1 MMVGTHRARAGF
13 TLLELLLVIAILGI
27 VFGIFSWFLLR
38 SLRQTE
44 LREAAAQLIADLRRS
59 RSNAQQSG
67 RVSTLELGPLKTAY
81 SVKIGSGTPRNFSLP
96 HRVTVEAQVGGSR
109 VVNQPPFGTLDDTG
123 LVWKLQSPAYSDMRL
138 YVKVVGITGKVMLS
152 AAVD

>member
-1 MMVGTHRARAGF
+1 MMRAERPRAGF

-27 VFGIFSWFLLR
+27 IFGIFSWFLLR
-38 SLRQTE
+38 NLRQTE

-67 RVSTLELGPLKTAY
+67 RVSTLELSPLKTAY
-81 SVKIGSGTPRNFSLP
+81 SLKVGSGAPRTVGLP

-123 LVWKLQSPAYSDMRL
+123 LVWKLQSPSYSDMRL
-138 YVKVVGITGKVMLS
+138 YVKVIGITGRVMLS
-152 AAVD
+152 AAAD

>member
-1 MMVGTHRARAGF
+1 MKLGNDRTLAGF

-38 SLRQTE
+38 NLRQTE

-59 RSNAQQSG
+59 RSSAQLSG
-67 RVSTLELGPLKTAY
+67 QVSRLELSPLKTSY
-81 SVKIGSGTPRNFSLP
+81 SVRVGSGAPKTVDLP
-96 HRVTVEAQVGGSR
+96 HRVTVEAEVGGLQ

-123 LVWKLQSPAYSDMRL
+123 LVWKVQSPSYSDMHL
-138 YVKVVGITGKVMLS
+138 YVKVVGITGRVMLS
-152 AAVD
+152 GSAD